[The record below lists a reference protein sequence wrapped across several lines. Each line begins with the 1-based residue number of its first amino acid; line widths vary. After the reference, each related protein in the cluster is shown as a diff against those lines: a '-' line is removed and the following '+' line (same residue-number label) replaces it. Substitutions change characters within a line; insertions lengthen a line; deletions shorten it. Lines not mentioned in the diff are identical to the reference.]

1 MNIPHVQKLCVLT
14 AAHNLQYEGKRATS
28 IKVTFTEL
36 QPKVE
41 WTANDTDFFYPDSWK
56 SNPNGDKNF
65 ANDWGLI
72 LGDLSRDTRDE
83 KNAFGFMIPSV
94 AMEDRS
100 LQKNYRIKVHGYP
113 EDKRKVEDAEGVI
126 EAIENGRIE
135 YKIRTEQGVS
145 GGPAWISRQGRLP
158 TVVGVQ

>member
-1 MNIPHVQKLCVLT
+1 MNIPNVQKLCVLT

-41 WTANDTDFFYPDSWK
+41 WTANDADFFYPESWK

-72 LGDLSRDTRDE
+72 LGDLSNDTRDE

-94 AMEDRS
+94 AMTDTS
-100 LQKNYRIKVHGYP
+100 LKKNYKIKVHGYP

-126 EAIENGRIE
+126 EVIGNGRIE
-135 YKIRTEQGVS
+135 YKIKTEQGVS
-145 GGPAWISRQGRLP
+145 GGPAWISRLGRYP